1 MVTNEISK
9 DVKMRKEK
17 KLTRDI
23 SLNFS
28 HACMGNKT
36 VSFTVTSSGCIIVH
50 SANEIFL
57 QKELVVKTEEI
68 TSESGTIYNEIT
80 LK

>member
-1 MVTNEISK
+1 MTSEIAK
-9 DVKMRKEK
+9 NVKMSKEK

-28 HACMGNKT
+28 HVCMGDKT
-36 VSFTVTSSGCIIVH
+36 VSITVTSSGCIIVH

-57 QKELVVKTEEI
+57 QKDLVVKTEEI
-68 TSESGTIYNEIT
+68 TSESGTIYNEIS